1 MSSDIKKQSIDGYV
15 SEYGTKHN
23 ENPMKAIQTAM
34 CKEFIEYADER
45 DTAIYQEEKENT
57 DDNL

>member
-23 ENPMKAIQTAM
+23 ESPMDVIQTAM
-34 CKEFIEYADER
+34 CKEFIEYADDR
-45 DTAIYQEEKENT
+45 DTAIYIEEKENKE
-57 DDNL
+57 